1 MAIYERTLVSGKVDR
16 IDTEKNFIDP
26 TTQSLLA
33 ENQQQ
38 AKKMIE
44 RHRAENPNNKAVL
57 IIVLT
62 NRTWLTLIAFAAISL
77 PEYRLSDMVDEKL

>member
-33 ENQQQ
+33 ENQQD

-44 RHRAENPNNKAVL
+44 RHRAENPNYGGD
-57 IIVLT
+57 IIPYIKV
-62 NRTWLTLIAFAAISL
+62 SQ
-77 PEYRLSDMVDEKL
+77 

>member
-33 ENQQQ
+33 ENEQEAEEIIKRDMERYGERTIPYIRVKEEKQQG
-38 AKKMIE
+38 
-44 RHRAENPNNKAVL
+44 
-57 IIVLT
+57 
-62 NRTWLTLIAFAAISL
+62 
-77 PEYRLSDMVDEKL
+77 